1 MRDNLGQ
8 STPWTKTN
16 YNANKLPNSSFTPCS
31 LSVKGTFDPL
41 SICRQD
47 HHGDGICGP
56 ASWKNNRAG
65 SGDLFEACV
74 SKLSAAVSEN
84 LAPLPV
90 WSHSVGI
97 LIQRWNANR
106 VGSQT
111 LWRKDFFLYNQKMIP
126 RPSFREAKYFFHQ
139 VEQENT
145 QIFLQSKM
153 VSVFTCFGEKGKNKS
168 SFRRLNP
175 SLEEGHG
182 SRELRS
188 SS

>member
-65 SGDLFEACV
+65 SGDLLEACV

-126 RPSFREAKYFFHQ
+126 RPSFREAKYFTVKWNKKTPRFFCR
-139 VEQENT
+139 VKW
-145 QIFLQSKM
+145 FLFSHAL
-153 VSVFTCFGEKGKNKS
+153 EKRGKT
-168 SFRRLNP
+168 RAL
-175 SLEEGHG
+175 LGD
-182 SRELRS
+182 
-188 SS
+188 